1 MLQDQFV
8 CSSVS
13 QITKIGFE
21 WISLDFLDGKTDE
34 CLRLMRIIVQIVD
47 LENRRFFQDYELST
61 RYLHKL
67 WIDLDKI
74 TGPVDIGSS

>member
-1 MLQDQFV
+1 M
-8 CSSVS
+8 
-13 QITKIGFE
+13 
-21 WISLDFLDGKTDE
+21 
-34 CLRLMRIIVQIVD
+34 IVQIVD
-47 LENRRFFQDYELST
+47 LENRRFFPDYELST